1 MEEAID
7 IVEAEEIYDGDIEKD
22 FDFFA
27 MSNIDNN
34 EENEGDDEPSFDE
47 HELYARQRSRG
58 KMSYEHSLLHIHKWR
73 LLRVTTGRCL
83 GRSLAQEI

>member
-27 MSNIDNN
+27 MSNIIDNDG
-34 EENEGDDEPSFDE
+34 ENEGDNEPSFDE
-47 HELYARQRSRG
+47 QELNTRQRF
-58 KMSYEHSLLHIHKWR
+58 YETRDELQTQPTAYSQMA
-73 LLRVTTGRCL
+73 T